1 MKPEEVIGHVTAGAN
16 AGAAV
21 ELALYLLDAIKTRL
35 QAARCG
41 SRINLKHLYKG
52 IGGNTLGAVP
62 ARAQP
67 PGGMPPETAEDH
79 QVPPRSENPGFL

>member
-1 MKPEEVIGHVTAGAN
+1 MILLMKPEELIGHVTAGAN

-35 QAARCG
+35 QAARGG

-62 ARAQP
+62 ARAVFFAVYGPVKLQLLV
-67 PGGMPPETAEDH
+67 AVS
-79 QVPPRSENPGFL
+79 Q